1 MSTFV
6 MFEDVGLAMGVTVLR
21 RDTVSVVHKEDV
33 KAELRKRFGSLDK
46 AQDAL
51 GLKGQQLRDFLRGK
65 SSVAHEAVASAL
77 EINPQHL
84 VVTSGI
90 VPESGAKTNGKRTD
104 KSVAA

>member
-1 MSTFV
+1 MSTCV
-6 MFEDVGLAMGVTVLR
+6 IFEDVGLAMGVTVLR

-65 SSVAHEAVASAL
+65 SSVAHKAVAGAL
-77 EINPQHL
+77 EINPEHL

-90 VPESGAKTNGKRTD
+90 VPESGAQSNEKLAAKT
-104 KSVAA
+104 VAA

>member
-1 MSTFV
+1 
-6 MFEDVGLAMGVTVLR
+6 MGVTVLR

-65 SSVAHEAVASAL
+65 SSVAHKAVAGAL
-77 EINPQHL
+77 EINPEHL

-90 VPESGAKTNGKRTD
+90 VPESGAQSNEKRAD
-104 KSVAA
+104 KSVAV